1 MYDTFVGNV
10 IKHSLPKGMTLLD
23 YKFDMGANW
32 PCDSTLEMTL
42 LVRLNDLENDNSTV
56 TKESLLPVKNL
67 KGNVDIVK
75 VVYNDPATVVFW
87 TDGTK
92 TVVKCKENDEFSKE
106 NGLALCIAKKALGN
120 KGNFNNVFRKWC
132 KEENE
137 ND

>member
-1 MYDTFVGNV
+1 MFIDDNV
-10 IKHSLPKGMTLLD
+10 RQCLPKGFELLDCKLDLGTDWSCDPTLKTTLLIH
-23 YKFDMGANW
+23 
-32 PCDSTLEMTL
+32 
-42 LVRLNDLENDNSTV
+42 LNDLENSNSTV

-67 KGNVDIVK
+67 KDNVDIVK

-92 TVVKCKENDEFSKE
+92 TVVKCKEDDEFSKE

-137 ND
+137 DD

>member
-1 MYDTFVGNV
+1 MSMGDL
-10 IKHSLPKGMTLLD
+10 IQKALPKGVKLLD
-23 YKFDMGANW
+23 YKLDLEAAW
-32 PCDSTLEMTL
+32 PCDPTMEITL
-42 LVRLNDLENDNSTV
+42 LMHLNDLENGNITV

-92 TVVKCKENDEFSKE
+92 TVVKCKEDDEFSKE

-137 ND
+137 DD